1 MAARPRKH
9 NVNIPNLYCK
19 LDKRT
24 SRVYWQYRHP
34 LSGTFVGFGTDEEA
48 AKIAASEMNR
58 LIAEQETQQS
68 YALIDMAIK
77 AKTKHQPGM
86 RVKDW
91 VKKYNEIQLERM
103 ENMEIKKPTVDS
115 RRLCSKVLADRV
127 PNIRIADI
135 DTKVIATI
143 IDEYKTA
150 GKARMAQLIRAVFI
164 DVFKEAQHAGEVPPG
179 YNPAL
184 ASRNPIVKVKRK
196 RLSLEEWKIIF
207 ENAASMPP
215 AAQNSMLLALITGQR
230 LGDIVSFKFSDVWDD
245 HLHII
250 QNKTGSKIALPLTLR
265 CNAIGVSLGE
275 VIARCRDRVISKYLI
290 HHTLHHANGKPGSK
304 IPEKSISRYFATAR
318 DSSGIDWGD
327 GSTAPPFHEQRSL
340 SSRLYKE
347 QGIDVKTLLG
357 HKTDAMSQVYADDRG
372 LDWKKLDVAT

>member
-215 AAQNSMLLALITGQR
+215 AAQNSMLLVGR
-230 LGDIVSFKFSDVWDD
+230 
-245 HLHII
+245 
-250 QNKTGSKIALPLTLR
+250 
-265 CNAIGVSLGE
+265 
-275 VIARCRDRVISKYLI
+275 
-290 HHTLHHANGKPGSK
+290 
-304 IPEKSISRYFATAR
+304 
-318 DSSGIDWGD
+318 
-327 GSTAPPFHEQRSL
+327 
-340 SSRLYKE
+340 
-347 QGIDVKTLLG
+347 
-357 HKTDAMSQVYADDRG
+357 
-372 LDWKKLDVAT
+372 